1 MTTAKETTTQARTRS
16 GSLVPSPFSALY
28 RQRPGARGVALD
40 AVLALTRV
48 GLGWV
53 FLWAFLDKLFG
64 LGHETA
70 SKAAWI
76 HGGSP
81 TEGFLAHGAV
91 GPFASFYHDI
101 AGATWADY
109 LFMIG
114 LAAIGTALI
123 LGVGMRVTA
132 VAGSVLLVMMWTVV
146 LPPENNV
153 FLDDHLIY
161 ALTLILLAALN
172 AGRSFGLGAV
182 WERLPIVRDRAYLV

>member
-1 MTTAKETTTQARTRS
+1 MTTTTNAKVGARS
-16 GSLVPSPFSALY
+16 GSVVSSPFSTLF
-28 RQRPGARGVALD
+28 RQRAGARGLALD
-40 AVLALTRV
+40 IVLALTRV
-48 GLGWV
+48 SLGWV

-91 GPFASFYHDI
+91 GPFKSFYNDI
-101 AGATWADY
+101 AGAAWADY

-123 LGVGMRVTA
+123 LGIGMRA
-132 VAGSVLLVMMWTVV
+132 AAGAGTVLLVMMWTVV

-153 FLDDHLIY
+153 FMDDHLIY

-172 AGRSFGLGAV
+172 AGRSFGLGGA
-182 WERLPIVRDRAYLV
+182 WARTPIVRDRPYLV